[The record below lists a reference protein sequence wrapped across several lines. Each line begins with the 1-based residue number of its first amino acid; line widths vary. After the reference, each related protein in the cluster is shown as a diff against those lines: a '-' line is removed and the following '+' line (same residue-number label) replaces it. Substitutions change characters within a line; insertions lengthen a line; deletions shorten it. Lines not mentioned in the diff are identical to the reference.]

1 MDTQEPSFQVVHD
14 CDGVLVLK
22 CKLEHKVNELQ
33 TKLKQEHKES
43 GQSEVAPGNVMQH
56 LITCYSKR
64 RESRLLSDIK

>member
-14 CDGVLVLK
+14 SDGVLVLK

-43 GQSEVAPGNVMQH
+43 GQSEVAPGNVM
-56 LITCYSKR
+56 
-64 RESRLLSDIK
+64 